1 MGEMEEFNIALRW
14 VYCDVKG
21 NGDERGKVFRRA
33 REKVAPQLVREARWL
48 VEYDLTGGMAD
59 ATMALG
65 ADLFRYV
72 GSEHKERRFLNWED

>member
-1 MGEMEEFNIALRW
+1 MGEIEELNTALRW
-14 VYCDVKG
+14 VYCDAKG
-21 NGDERGKVFRRA
+21 DGDERGKAFRRA
-33 REKVAPQLVREARWL
+33 REKVAREARWL